1 MGNPTATDTLTV
13 DELKQKP
20 FPFVGIY
27 EITGVIT
34 MMWDVL
40 NNGELIDI
48 VCTDESMTSE
58 EVKQSLVNHDGY
70 EDSITVVPHVRP
82 VYDVGYIREKATI
95 IIRAANQ
102 IIDTTNKQQT
112 TNVRSDY
119 IGGILD
125 IERALNG
132 LHIKCREI
140 MRVCKENESDYGL
153 RHLGEI
159 KFGE

>member
-1 MGNPTATDTLTV
+1 MLVWYIRFSWSVRIHPTTKDRGLSPAIL
-13 DELKQKP
+13 
-20 FPFVGIY
+20 
-27 EITGVIT
+27 
-34 MMWDVL
+34 
-40 NNGELIDI
+40 
-48 VCTDESMTSE
+48 
-58 EVKQSLVNHDGY
+58 VK
-70 EDSITVVPHVRP
+70 P
-82 VYDVGYIREKATI
+82 VYDVSYICEKATI

-102 IIDTTNKQQT
+102 IIDATNKPQT

-119 IGGILD
+119 VGGILD

>member
-1 MGNPTATDTLTV
+1 
-13 DELKQKP
+13 
-20 FPFVGIY
+20 
-27 EITGVIT
+27 

-40 NNGELIDI
+40 NNGKIIDS
-48 VCTDESMTSE
+48 VCTNESMTAE
-58 EVKQSLVNHDGY
+58 EVKESLINHDGY
-70 EDSITVVPHVRP
+70 ENSIIVVPHVNP
-82 VYDVGYIREKATI
+82 VYDVSYIREKATI